1 MKYSKCYELVKIFY
15 RSIVKIF
22 GNFKRRIRRQERY
35 PKSLEDIEKEIYQL
49 SNIDDILNYILK
61 YYNIYYSIN
70 KLNTVMNLAIIQ
82 RKRESNSQFS
92 LKLMVQLYV
101 YILLKYNGE
110 SKKDVV
116 TSDEIEIFFLFINVL
131 QNNISNNQVEQSI
144 QDRRSDSL
152 QSYLSYHFDFRKE
165 LWEYYEICRMFDNEA
180 RKQYG
185 FSIYENFDKLLYII
199 CNVKS
204 RLDGLVCSCSQF
216 SDRELDEI
224 FGDIDYSK
232 LFMTASKNMEVRYLT
247 SSIQILGGSIGI
259 QRNLTYFLPASEHIL
274 SSIEQKL
281 ISSSNNKGDILEKE
295 LKTILEN
302 YFDVDNVYQSLYLKT
317 SKKEEQDFIVISGNN
332 ILLIECKARDFKEI
346 PFNQKMSEER
356 RQQLFKKVVLAA
368 SEQAERAKQYI
379 LNNEIAI
386 FTDKKGSTERLRI
399 ENIKS
404 KKIYKVVVT
413 LDDYYKLSEM
423 AIDYFKDRNRNDLID
438 TWIVNYFDFQ
448 KIIWHSGIEK
458 IFDYISYRTSGIET
472 IRSIQASEIAQYGYY
487 ISPNYNFIPPNGYNI
502 EVNIMGRFENWS
514 LPFEE
519 SKNELVLNNTI
530 FKYQKEK

>member
-1 MKYSKCYELVKIFY
+1 M
-15 RSIVKIF
+15 
-22 GNFKRRIRRQERY
+22 Y

-116 TSDEIEIFFLFINVL
+116 TSDEIEIFFLFI
-131 QNNISNNQVEQSI
+131 VEQSI

-180 RKQYG
+180 RKQYR

-302 YFDVDNVYQSLYLKT
+302 YFDVDNIYQSLYLKT

-356 RQQLFKKVVLAA
+356 RQQLFKKVVLVA

-530 FKYQKEK
+530 FKYQKEKQHDQPLFSP